1 MFNAK
6 KSNSYIYHILF
17 LLLISTIS
25 IFYNYH
31 KQLFFRPQ
39 SIHAWRQADCASIT
53 LNYYQNNSNF
63 FKPQVHNLTSDGGQ
77 SGYCATS
84 EMPVLYYSVSL
95 MYKLFG
101 THEFFIKFINF
112 IIFFLGL
119 FYLFKII
126 NYITKQVFWAISFSI
141 LFFTAPVLVYYGN
154 NFLTNVSALSFA
166 IIGLYFFVRYSKE
179 KRKKLLYK
187 ALLFFFFGGMFKIT
201 ALMVFIA
208 IIAYFLLEQIKIINV
223 KDKIFSNS
231 YKPFILI
238 SLFVFLVLGAWIF
251 YAAIFNNCH
260 DCYYFSTTIFP
271 IWDMTSGKI
280 LNLINHV
287 REFWLEDYFHNSVH
301 ILFILMFIF
310 IIFNIK
316 KIKSLN
322 LIILI
327 FLFLQSIVYVLLQF
341 WTFYQH
347 DYYIINQYI
356 VPIFIVI
363 TFFELMNDNYKKVL
377 KNKYLKIAFVLFIIV
392 NIYHAES
399 RVSERYSNSKNNY
412 YKNNK
417 DIYSITPYLREIG
430 IKYSDKVIYIPDKSN
445 VSLYLMNQIGWTQ
458 YRDARFNRSEAILY
472 NRDSLGIQKSINNG
486 AKYLIVRNVDQ
497 LSKYSYLQSFA
508 TNLVG
513 HYNDVLI
520 FDLLNK
526 NNNFNYKKEYIDTI
540 FCDAETIVDNKFITS
555 DKDYYLENA
564 NTQTNEK
571 AFEGKFSSKLTK
583 DKMYGM
589 TTTINNSKF
598 GEGFIVN
605 VWKQGANKAVIVASG
620 PKETKFY
627 VKSSEIIQK
636 DSVTGWEKIELD
648 FVIPKI
654 MENKKLKIY
663 LYNPSSETIYFDNF
677 LIQRYKRANIN
688 LLINKKDYPLK

>member
-1 MFNAK
+1 MFNTK

-17 LLLISTIS
+17 LLLISAIS

-31 KQLFFRPQ
+31 NQFFFRPQ

-63 FKPQVHNLTSDGGQ
+63 FKPQVHNLTSDSGQ

-119 FYLFKII
+119 FYLFKTI
-126 NYITKQVFWAISFSI
+126 NYITKQAFWAISFSI

-187 ALLFFFFGGMFKIT
+187 ALLFFFLGGMFKIT
-201 ALMVFIA
+201 ALTIFIA
-208 IIAYFLLEQIKIINV
+208 IIAYFLLEQIKIINI
-223 KDKIFSNS
+223 KNKIFSNS
-231 YKPFILI
+231 AKPFILI

-251 YAAIFNNCH
+251 YATIFNNCH

-271 IWDMTSGKI
+271 IWDMTSEKI
-280 LNLINHV
+280 LNLITHV

-327 FLFLQSIVYVLLQF
+327 FLFLQSIIYILLQF

-363 TFFELMNDNYKKVL
+363 TFSELMNDNYKKVL
-377 KNKYLKIAFVLFIIV
+377 KNRYLKIAFVLFLIF

-399 RVSERYSNSKNNY
+399 RVSERYSNFKNNY

-430 IKYSDKVIYIPDKSN
+430 IRYSDKVIYIPDKSN

-458 YRDARFNRSEAILY
+458 YRDARFNRGEAILY

-526 NNNFNYKKEYIDTI
+526 KNNFNYKKEYIDTI
-540 FCDAETIVDNKFITS
+540 FCDAETVVDNKFVTS
-555 DKDYYLENA
+555 NKEYFLENT

-571 AFEGKFSSKLTK
+571 AFEGKFSSKLLE

-598 GEGFIVN
+598 GEGFTVN

-677 LIQRYKRANIN
+677 LIRRYKRANIN
-688 LLINKKDYPLK
+688 LLINKKDYSLK